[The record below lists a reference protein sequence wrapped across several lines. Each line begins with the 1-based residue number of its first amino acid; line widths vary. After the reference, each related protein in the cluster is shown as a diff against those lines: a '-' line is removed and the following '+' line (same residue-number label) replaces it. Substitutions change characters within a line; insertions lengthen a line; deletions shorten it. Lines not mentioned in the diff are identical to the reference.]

1 MTTANLTRALDA
13 LQRAGRI
20 KSAWLPG
27 MRSENGYRCI
37 ADDESWSHPPNATNT
52 ADSGGTNS
60 GASSNCRLY
69 TPDLT
74 DTATIFC
81 LLALLRESCAAT
93 GAATVTVEPDDRLSP
108 GTGWDCYAWWPGAR
122 SELIATGPSEAAAI
136 AAAVIAA
143 ADEPVGAPRHA

>member
-1 MTTANLTRALDA
+1 MAVSAGQRQRQSTNRVTTPAV
-13 LQRAGRI
+13 AG
-20 KSAWLPG
+20 
-27 MRSENGYRCI
+27 
-37 ADDESWSHPPNATNT
+37 
-52 ADSGGTNS
+52 
-60 GASSNCRLY
+60 
-69 TPDLT
+69 
-74 DTATIFC
+74 
-81 LLALLRESCAAT
+81 AT